1 MIKIQKKKLYLISP
15 KIRLRDFKELQKLVK
30 DSGPVPD
37 PKQFDKALWT
47 LLKKKQIYCWLADDL
62 PDDMGIGIK
71 IPDRYKN
78 WEVLEIESIKGRK
91 LK

>member
-1 MIKIQKKKLYLISP
+1 MIQKKKLYLISP

-30 DSGPVPD
+30 DSGPVP
-37 PKQFDKALWT
+37 KVWGRALWT

-78 WEVLEIESIKGRK
+78 WEVLEIESLPIDN
-91 LK
+91 